1 MAAFN
6 QMKVAELRDE
16 LQSRGL
22 DTSGTKAVLLER
34 LEEALA
40 ATAAAAPA
48 PEAAPAA
55 APPAAKE
62 HVAVP
67 AVASTPAPVA
77 QVRVLSPWRSRDAG
91 PHTPTTTGGC
101 ARRQG

>member
-1 MAAFN
+1 MADAMAAFN
-6 QMKVAELRDE
+6 KMKVAELRDE

-40 ATAAAAPA
+40 ATAAAAPAAAAPA

-77 QVRVLSPWRSRDAG
+77 QVRVLSP
-91 PHTPTTTGGC
+91 
-101 ARRQG
+101 